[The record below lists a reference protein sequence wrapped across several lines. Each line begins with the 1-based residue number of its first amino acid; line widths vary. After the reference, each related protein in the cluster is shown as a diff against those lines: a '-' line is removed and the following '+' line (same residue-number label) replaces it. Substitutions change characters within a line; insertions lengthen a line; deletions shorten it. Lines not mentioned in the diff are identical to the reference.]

1 MYKRAIVLSIIIGF
15 FCGGLYFKGLTF
27 NAIKGI
33 INIEGRD
40 KNIYVSNYYYMTKIK
55 NGEKVIEEYLNNN
68 GFQLEEKDGA
78 TYNFSNNRGEKLVL
92 VKSDIFKKYSTWK
105 GELYI
110 GNF

>member
-1 MYKRAIVLSIIIGF
+1 MFKRAIVLSIIIGF

-33 INIEGRD
+33 INIEGRE
-40 KNIYVSNYYYMTKIK
+40 KNIYVSNYYYMTKIE
-55 NGEKVIEEYLNNN
+55 NGDKTVEDYLSSN
-68 GFQLEEKDGA
+68 GFQLRERDGE
-78 TYNFSNNRGEKLVL
+78 TYNFYNDRGEKLVL
-92 VKSDIFKKYSTWK
+92 VRDDIFSKYITWK